1 MNCASHCTIS
11 SVNLAFIL
19 WLLPMFKFVD
29 LKIWIVWSFCLFVC
43 LYYEGPLLLL
53 LLLLLQF
60 NKESN
65 CWGCHNA
72 ATLAAEALAVLRV
85 KTAESQTVAASFSSC
100 FLHLFLNLNCLLTP
114 INIPQ
119 VGELVSRGLSCYNY
133 LLLQF
138 CLRETWLG
146 SEQADTILAGY
157 SFHKCQRN
165 IYIDP
170 TDICWNFCVFLTVLP
185 AKIEQKYFQF
195 SMDCDS
201 SPINTVEDLGGWQVY
216 CIMNHNLMAAGNMTL
231 HWKTI
236 RRSSCWK

>member
-119 VGELVSRGLSCYNY
+119 VVILSSEAAYHATIISCCSSAKGRRGREVSKWISFWNTKQVTVFTNVRGI
-133 LLLQF
+133 F
-138 CLRETWLG
+138 
-146 SEQADTILAGY
+146 ILTPLTFAGI
-157 SFHKCQRN
+157 SAF
-165 IYIDP
+165 
-170 TDICWNFCVFLTVLP
+170 F
-185 AKIEQKYFQF
+185 
-195 SMDCDS
+195 
-201 SPINTVEDLGGWQVY
+201 
-216 CIMNHNLMAAGNMTL
+216 
-231 HWKTI
+231 
-236 RRSSCWK
+236 